1 MIQKIAKICFNN
13 KDWSKPSGTF
23 GKSLDTKS
31 YETKVGFGHEEW
43 LFDKSKTIK
52 GYHFGFLQPLSLITD
67 KHVGKVYDLFLYSIF
82 NNKKFLVAN
91 IKNAYCVSREES
103 SEAYKIYK
111 EKGWLSEMIEQ
122 LKLAGVDTKPFKNID
137 PTTFFNLKF
146 QFKDLEYFNLNVE
159 ISIEDKNI
167 TTTRYKLLDK
177 KSDFELI
184 EVVESLKEEEDLS
197 EGKEKSIE
205 LRKRILPGSVEYDP
219 YHDKIQRVL
228 RRVLKKEYQVVLYE
242 NYRVDLKAKTD
253 SNHWHFFEIKT
264 SLPKQSIRIAIGQL
278 MEYAYFPSKE
288 RASKLIVI
296 SDQEPDPDLQN
307 YLIFIRQKFKLP
319 IYYRYF
325 LLETEFLSKEY

>member
-1 MIQKIAKICFNN
+1 M
-13 KDWSKPSGTF
+13 
-23 GKSLDTKS
+23 
-31 YETKVGFGHEEW
+31 
-43 LFDKSKTIK
+43 
-52 GYHFGFLQPLSLITD
+52 
-67 KHVGKVYDLFLYSIF
+67 
-82 NNKKFLVAN
+82 
-91 IKNAYCVSREES
+91 
-103 SEAYKIYK
+103 
-111 EKGWLSEMIEQ
+111 
-122 LKLAGVDTKPFKNID
+122 
-137 PTTFFNLKF
+137 
-146 QFKDLEYFNLNVE
+146 
-159 ISIEDKNI
+159 
-167 TTTRYKLLDK
+167 
-177 KSDFELI
+177 
-184 EVVESLKEEEDLS
+184 S

-264 SLPKQSIRIAIGQL
+264 CLPKQSIRIAIGQL

-296 SDQEPDPDLQN
+296 SDQEPDPDLQH